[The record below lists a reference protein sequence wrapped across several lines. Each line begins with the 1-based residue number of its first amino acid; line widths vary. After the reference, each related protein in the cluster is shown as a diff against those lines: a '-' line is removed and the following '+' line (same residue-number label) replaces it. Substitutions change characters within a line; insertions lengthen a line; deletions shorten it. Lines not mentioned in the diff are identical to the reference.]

1 MTVTRD
7 ERCHLAVYATRSNA
21 DVHTIAPSLSHTKTS
36 SNDAPQ
42 LTRLL
47 YVDSIDTN
55 EPFMTI
61 DDVRLNL
68 LTPHTQRS
76 TYVLSTIDQHHA
88 ESTRAPIS
96 VRDTRRLVPMRCP
109 VFPRTFHANLTPL
122 ESQGASGILTEPPS
136 VTDTCRVPV
145 RVSCLVSNLTVVPLA
160 QSGCPQ
166 KPPDDRPR
174 HSVALG
180 GLRDSYYGH
189 HSPASKR
196 HATSSVLVTARG
208 GPRYGVL

>member
-1 MTVTRD
+1 
-7 ERCHLAVYATRSNA
+7 
-21 DVHTIAPSLSHTKTS
+21 
-36 SNDAPQ
+36 
-42 LTRLL
+42 
-47 YVDSIDTN
+47 
-55 EPFMTI
+55 MTI

-76 TYVLSTIDQHHA
+76 THVLSTHRPAPA
-88 ESTRAPIS
+88 ESTRATIS

-109 VFPRTFHANLTPL
+109 AFPRTFHANLTPL

-145 RVSCLVSNLTVVPLA
+145 RVSCLVSNLAVVPLA
-160 QSGCPQ
+160 QSGCPL

-180 GLRDSYYGH
+180 GLRDSYYGP

-196 HATSSVLVTARG
+196 HATSSVPGTARG

>member
-47 YVDSIDTN
+47 YVDPIDTN

-88 ESTRAPIS
+88 ESTHAVWS
-96 VRDTRRLVPMRCP
+96 PMRCP

-122 ESQGASGILTEPPS
+122 ESQGASGILTELPS

-160 QSGCPQ
+160 QSGRPQ